1 MARDSESVEGA
12 NDDARRAGE
21 AVTTALALGMVAAA
35 VAIAAWA
42 AQGSG
47 KRLVLALVIFA
58 FGVGSINP
66 LIEAVVFG
74 VMPIADVPL
83 TMAWQ
88 LLLVGVTALI
98 ATAAW

>member
-1 MARDSESVEGA
+1 
-12 NDDARRAGE
+12 
-21 AVTTALALGMVAAA
+21 VTTALAIGMFAAV

-47 KRLVLALVIFA
+47 KPLVLALVILA

-66 LIEAVVFG
+66 LIEAVVFS

-83 TMAWQ
+83 TW
-88 LLLVGVTALI
+88 LRES
-98 ATAAW
+98 WCFPS